1 MFGDVADNIQN
12 MARMF
17 SWIDETALH
26 VEDYRSFMEKPQTI
40 VAEGAPKP
48 VPTLADIHV
57 SDASFAYDGAK
68 ANVIDDMNLDI
79 RKGEKIA
86 LVGENGAG
94 KTTLVKLLLRLYDVQ
109 AGSVNVGGT
118 NIRRYDPRQYRE
130 RFAVVL
136 QEHPLLAVSIA
147 DNVLGRRCTP
157 DDALRVQDALEKVG
171 LWEAV
176 RQLPRGI
183 DTPLTREFSADGANF
198 SVGQQQLL
206 SIAGIYARDCDVI
219 VLDEPSSALDPIAE
233 RDMYET
239 MLKACQ
245 GKTVIFI
252 THRLSSVQDADRI
265 LLCEHGAILEEG
277 THAQL
282 MARNGKYAHMFSAQA
297 AAYRL

>member
-1 MFGDVADNIQN
+1 MITDRSDLTLQTPESFFSRFHVNMKVRHEVTAIHPEEKTVSVKNLETGEEFEESYDKLILSPGAKPTQPRLPGVGLDKLFTPVSYTHLDVYKSQVYHTLVSHTMLLGDCLIVLNMFGDVADNIQN

-48 VPTLADIHV
+48 VPALADIHV

-118 NIRRYDPRQYRE
+118 NIRRYDPRQY
-130 RFAVVL
+130 
-136 QEHPLLAVSIA
+136 
-147 DNVLGRRCTP
+147 
-157 DDALRVQDALEKVG
+157 
-171 LWEAV
+171 
-176 RQLPRGI
+176 
-183 DTPLTREFSADGANF
+183 
-198 SVGQQQLL
+198 L
-206 SIAGIYARDCDVI
+206 SLIHI
-219 VLDEPSSALDPIAE
+219 
-233 RDMYET
+233 
-239 MLKACQ
+239 
-245 GKTVIFI
+245 
-252 THRLSSVQDADRI
+252 
-265 LLCEHGAILEEG
+265 
-277 THAQL
+277 
-282 MARNGKYAHMFSAQA
+282 
-297 AAYRL
+297 